1 MKKNILLFLTLT
13 LFVFNCRKQKDPELN
28 DPDWRKEFLEISYNI
43 CEKLESCLTPD
54 DLSEIKKDL
63 QNYAKSEIKPEKCNE
78 KTKKSRI
85 YLLKGENPQKIKE
98 VARNCSL
105 EIQKFSCEEIR
116 SGAIK
121 SSIPC
126 EEMRKIQQGIE

>member
-13 LFVFNCRKQKDPELN
+13 LFFFDCKKQKQPEFN
-28 DPDWRKEFLEISYNI
+28 DPDWRRESLEISYNI
-43 CEKLESCLTPD
+43 CEKLESCLTQD
-54 DLSEIKKDL
+54 DLSKIKKGL
-63 QNYAKSEIKPEKCNE
+63 QNYAKSEVKPEKCNE
-78 KTKKSRI
+78 KTKKSRAYI
-85 YLLKGENPQKIKE
+85 LTGENPQKIKE
-98 VARNCSL
+98 VSRNCYL

-116 SGAIK
+116 AGAIK